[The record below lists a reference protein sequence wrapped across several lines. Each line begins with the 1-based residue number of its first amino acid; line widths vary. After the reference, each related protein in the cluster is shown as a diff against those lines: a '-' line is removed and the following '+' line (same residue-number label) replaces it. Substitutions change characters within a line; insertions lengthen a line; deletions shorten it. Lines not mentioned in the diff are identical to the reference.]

1 VGESSRI
8 GRTERARARD
18 DREEDQIVRRSVS
31 IGILTM
37 LLAVAGS
44 LPASAVQS
52 VVVGS
57 SEGSSD
63 PTYFATNHRVAVT
76 TGGRILVPY
85 GWHSEGV
92 ALGWQNTAGGA
103 WNSEPLLEG
112 TGTGDWP
119 SSIVVRKGAGGT
131 QRAWVVMGDTN
142 FAGTNPIR
150 MRVLTNLEAAAGP
163 TVGPIVV
170 VESSANGTAFADVAL
185 ERRPAGPR
193 GAVTFVRRVDANT
206 FEVIVKWFTNLTATT
221 PSFTGRRVILRST
234 SGRKQPTLVPTKAGL
249 ALLVRGAEGAITMYT
264 HDRGQPLTAWT
275 RRGVGVRVA
284 SGSKHSATPMSNG
297 DVVMAVED
305 RTAAN
310 HITVQR
316 FKHGGGVGTMLRMSG
331 YSMPTITSSGG
342 DAWLVMIRNSD
353 GRIVSRHFNPISGW
367 SAVRVESGA
376 PNVGWRW
383 PNTLR
388 PMGGRLRFVVGDGAG
403 GQQASRA
410 VFFDRA
416 AAKGPNCTKRG
427 TAGNN
432 FLVGTAGR
440 DVLCG
445 LGGNDVLL
453 GRGGND
459 VLIGGP
465 GRDRLNGEAGA
476 DRLYGGPG
484 SDRCSK
490 EPNGRRVSCEGPL

>member
-1 VGESSRI
+1 
-8 GRTERARARD
+8 
-18 DREEDQIVRRSVS
+18 
-31 IGILTM
+31 M
-37 LLAVAGS
+37 LLALASS
-44 LPASAVQS
+44 LPASAVRS
-52 VVVGS
+52 VVVS
-57 SEGSSD
+57 SSDGSSD
-63 PTYFATNHRVAVT
+63 PTYFPTNHRVAT
-76 TGGRILVPY
+76 TAGGRILVVY
-85 GWHSEGV
+85 GWHGEGV
-92 ALGWQNTAGGA
+92 ALAWQDAPGGA
-103 WNSEPLLEG
+103 WNDKPLLQG

-131 QRAWVVMGDTN
+131 QRAWVVMGDVN

-150 MRVLTNLEAAAGP
+150 MRVLSNLDAAAGP
-163 TVGPIVV
+163 TVGPMVIV
-170 VESSANGTAFADVAL
+170 EAAPDGTVFTDVAL

-193 GAVTFVRRVDANT
+193 GAVSFVRRVDANT
-206 FEVIVKWFTNLTATT
+206 FEVVVKWFTNLTTTT
-221 PSFTGRRVILRST
+221 PAFTGRRVILRST

-249 ALLVRGAEGAITMYT
+249 ALLVRGTEGAITMYT
-264 HDRGQPLTAWT
+264 HDRGQPLTTWT
-275 RRGVGVRVA
+275 RRGVGVRAV
-284 SGSKHSATPMSNG
+284 SGSKHSATPMGNG
-297 DVVMAVED
+297 DVLMAVED

-316 FKHGGGVGTMLRMSG
+316 FTHGGGVKTLLRMSG
-331 YSMPTITSSGG
+331 FSMPTITSNGG

-353 GRIVSRHFNPISGW
+353 GRLVGRHFNPISGW
-367 SAVRVESGA
+367 SGVRVESGP

-388 PMGGRLRFVVGDGAG
+388 PMGGRLRFLVGDGAG

-416 AAKGPNCTKRG
+416 AAKGPDCTKRG
-427 TAGNN
+427 TGGGN

-459 VLIGGP
+459 ILIGGS
-465 GRDRLNGEAGA
+465 GRDRLNGEAGK

-484 SDRCSK
+484 LDRCSR
-490 EPNGRRVSCEGPL
+490 EPGGVRVSCERRL